1 MQLTILAINLLV
13 VSGFVQPSTFTT
25 SRNRLQASIDDEM
38 AVPITITG
46 NNIALTEPLKDYIN
60 KKIARPL
67 KKLRSHGSIM
77 KCEVHLTVSKN
88 PRIKDGHRVEVTT
101 NLRGA
106 MIRSTMATPDMYASI
121 DEVSDRLTRKLRK
134 YKERR
139 VQGYHGGQPLEES
152 EIAAFEDLAIE
163 NERLAYEEMER
174 EGEILASGE
183 PVDPA
188 SYTKL
193 PKVPEVTKIKSFD
206 LKKPTTL
213 QEAIFALDYLD
224 HDFYVFRDAE
234 SMEINVVYKRNA
246 GGIGLIQPQ

>member
-1 MQLTILAINLLV
+1 
-13 VSGFVQPSTFTT
+13 
-25 SRNRLQASIDDEM
+25 
-38 AVPITITG
+38 
-46 NNIALTEPLKDYIN
+46 
-60 KKIARPL
+60 
-67 KKLRSHGSIM
+67 
-77 KCEVHLTVSKN
+77 
-88 PRIKDGHRVEVTT
+88 
-101 NLRGA
+101 
-106 MIRSTMATPDMYASI
+106 MATPDMYASI
-121 DEVSDRLTRKLRK
+121 DEVSDRLVRPHSPRANFEISDPHLTMKLASDPKLRK